1 MTTLLI
7 SEFKTHCL
15 AILDRVASNG
25 EEVLVCR
32 RGKPLA
38 RVVPVSP
45 KPSGKRQLGT
55 MAGEAIAH
63 GDIVHFD
70 STDLWESAS

>member
-15 AILDRVASNG
+15 SILDRVSKDG

-38 RVVPVSP
+38 RVVPVNA
-45 KPSGKRQLGT
+45 KPAGQRQLGT
-55 MAGEAIAH
+55 MAGEAVTH
-63 GDIVHFD
+63 GDIVYFD
-70 STDLWESAS
+70 ATNEWESTL